1 MQKTALIIIDV
12 QRDYFPGGNMELKN
26 PEEAVDQIQR
36 LLTHFRANNLPIFH
50 IQHTMPEWR
59 GVPFL
64 RKGTPGHE
72 LHAKVIPLE
81 GEVLIEKSYP
91 NSFHD
96 TALHDKLQEA
106 GVSDIVICGMM
117 THMCVNA
124 TARRAFELAYP
135 MTIISDAC
143 ATRDLEIEGKIIA
156 ADSVHA
162 ANLAA
167 LNGMIASIVN
177 TDGFL
182 AESHVTAKV

>member
-1 MQKTALIIIDV
+1 MPKKALIIIDV

-26 PEEAVDQIQR
+26 PEKAVDQIQR
-36 LLTHFRANNLPIFH
+36 LLTHFRANSLPIFH

-59 GVPFL
+59 RVPFL
-64 RKGTPGHE
+64 RKGTPGHD
-72 LHAKVIPLE
+72 LHAKVTPLE

-96 TALHDKLQEA
+96 TALHDNLQEA
-106 GVSDIVICGMM
+106 GVNEIVICGMM
-117 THMCVNA
+117 THMCVNS

-135 MTIISDAC
+135 TTIISDAC
-143 ATRDLEIEGKIIA
+143 ATRDLELEGRPIA
-156 ADSVHA
+156 ADSVHQ

-167 LNGMIASIVN
+167 LNGIIARIVN

-182 AESHVTAKV
+182 AESQVTAKL